1 MAQSD
6 LIKRIVDFV
15 EFETSMP
22 NAAFA
27 KKAGIDPSGF
37 NKMLKGQLPITKGT
51 VAKIA
56 SAYNLRTEWLLNGIE
71 PMYKLKPEPT
81 QYEVSDAFKDIK
93 GNNIGVHNDSEIIK
107 GLLASLSERD
117 GQINRLLALLEE
129 KDKQISKLIDKINK

>member
-6 LIKRIVDFV
+6 MIKRIVDFI
-15 EFETSMP
+15 EFEAFMP

-51 VAKIA
+51 IAKIA
-56 SAYNLRTEWLLNGIE
+56 STYNLRTEWLLDGVE
-71 PMYKLKPEPT
+71 PMYKPKSDAT
-81 QYEVSDAFKDIK
+81 QYDVSDAFKDIK

-107 GLLASLSERD
+107 DLLANIAERD
-117 GQINRLLALLEE
+117 SQINRLLALLEE